1 LIIAQLATRRYDVER
16 LMPEGQIKGYVRAD
30 GLNMLATEAVLDETT
45 PLTGYLDILTE
56 DGRLRL
62 AITGGAAADLMIDMK
77 NFLAQEE

>member
-1 LIIAQLATRRYDVER
+1 LNIAQLATRRYDVER

-45 PLTGYLDILTE
+45 PLTGYL
-56 DGRLRL
+56 
-62 AITGGAAADLMIDMK
+62 